1 MILNQSQKA
10 TRENLM
16 MMRNLVLGPF
26 AFIFSKSSAYLLSV
40 GLRHKINHRAHSD
53 GWLNFKQ
60 ASVVSAYETEID
72 TETCVIVHWQMVWGF

>member
-10 TRENLM
+10 TRENFDDDDEKSVSRSIRLH
-16 MMRNLVLGPF
+16 
-26 AFIFSKSSAYLLSV
+26 FSKFSAYLLSV
-40 GLRHKINHRAHSD
+40 GLRHKINHPAHSD

-72 TETCVIVHWQMVWGF
+72 TETCVIVH